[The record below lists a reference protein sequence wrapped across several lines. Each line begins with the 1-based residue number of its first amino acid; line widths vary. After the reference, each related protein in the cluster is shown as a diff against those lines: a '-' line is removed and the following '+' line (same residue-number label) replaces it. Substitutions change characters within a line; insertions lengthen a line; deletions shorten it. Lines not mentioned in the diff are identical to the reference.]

1 PISVSAND
9 GRWHHICLTWRSS
22 NGSWNFYKDGTLAAS
37 GSPLNARHVIK
48 AGGCLVLGQS
58 QKDVCGVFKA
68 DKRFFGLLA
77 NVNIWDQVLS
87 YTTITAM
94 SHSCYSGIGNVVQW
108 LDFSDAVMG
117 NVEVTPSTCKPET

>member
-1 PISVSAND
+1 MFWVNPKKTFA
-9 GRWHHICLTWRSS
+9 
-22 NGSWNFYKDGTLAAS
+22 F
-37 GSPLNARHVIK
+37 
-48 AGGCLVLGQS
+48 
-58 QKDVCGVFKA
+58 A

-87 YTTITAM
+87 YTAITAM

-117 NVEVTPSTCKPET
+117 NVEVTPSTCKPES